1 MMQPSDLR
9 QEVAAVFG
17 EIVAAKRLVRAGRT
31 VGLEDLD
38 KRIGVLCEAVV
49 LLPRED
55 GQAMLPLLED
65 LTTSLDDLADAL
77 KTASSGDR
85 DASQP

>member
-55 GQAMLPLLED
+55 GKAFLPLLED
-65 LTTSLDDLADAL
+65 LTASLDDLADAL
-77 KTASSGDR
+77 KTSSSNDHAS
-85 DASQP
+85 P

>member
-17 EIVAAKRLVRAGRT
+17 EVVAARRLVRGGRT

-55 GQAMLPLLED
+55 GQALLPLLED

-77 KTASSGDR
+77 KTASSNDQ
-85 DASQP
+85 APSP

>member
-9 QEVAAVFG
+9 EEVAAVFG

-38 KRIGVLCEAVV
+38 KRVGTLCEAVV

-55 GQAMLPLLED
+55 GQALLPLLED
-65 LTTSLDDLADAL
+65 LTSSLDDLADAL
-77 KTASSGDR
+77 KMASSNDQTP
-85 DASQP
+85 SP